1 MTTPARVAIVAG
13 GGRGIGRAIAERLL
27 ADGYSVAIGQRSAT
41 ELEKTRG
48 ELATRFGAGP
58 DRLRALSG
66 FDVRNQNQVESLF
79 EVAHRFLGAPHV
91 VVNAA
96 GILEKTPVGDPT
108 DDKVEALW
116 NDVLKTNLTGAF
128 FVTRSAAAHIPDN
141 ADGRIIHI
149 ASVLAKFGVA
159 TRAAYCASK
168 HGLIGLV
175 RAAMHELAPRG
186 ITVNAV
192 CPGWVETEMA
202 AASIADYARAEG
214 ISADEMRRRAMAA
227 IPLNRFSAPDEIAAF
242 VAFLASPAAKAI
254 SGQALSICNGATA
267 F

>member
-1 MTTPARVAIVAG
+1 MTTARVAIVTG

-27 ADGYSVAIGQRSAT
+27 ADGYKVAIGQRGAT
-41 ELEKTRG
+41 ELEKTRA
-48 ELATRFGAGP
+48 ELEARFDAGP
-58 DRLRALSG
+58 ERLRALSG

-79 EVAHRFLGAPHV
+79 DVAQRFLGAPNV
-91 VVNAA
+91 VVNSA
-96 GILEKTPVGDPT
+96 GILEKTPIGDPT
-108 DDKVEALW
+108 DIKAEALW
-116 NDVLKTNLTGAF
+116 NEVLKTNLTGAF
-128 FVTRSAAAHIPDN
+128 FVTRSAAAHIPDH

-175 RAAMHELAPRG
+175 RAAMHELSPRG

-192 CPGWVETEMA
+192 CPGWVETEMT
-202 AASIADYARAEG
+202 AASIAEYARDEG
-214 ISADEMRRRAMAA
+214 ISADEMRRRAEDAV
-227 IPLNRFSAPDEIAAF
+227 PLKRFSAPDEIAAF

-254 SGQALSICNGATA
+254 NGQALSICNGATA